1 MVGLSHT
8 PTTTAALLLNL
19 EAVFT
24 TAIAWFAFGE
34 HYDRRI
40 ASGWR

>member
-8 PTTTAALLLNL
+8 PTTTAAMLLTF

-24 TAIAWFAFGE
+24 TATWFAFGE